1 MARLPRLVIPGCP
14 HLVIQRTVD
23 RRAVVADE
31 VDRIRL
37 LEVLRAG
44 TVSERVQLHA
54 WALAENELR
63 MVATPADPQSLK
75 RLMQTLGRRY
85 VATHYNP
92 RHGRSGSLWEGR
104 FRACV
109 VEPGEPLLEAMAW
122 VELAGVVSGAG
133 SATHHSGHDPD
144 SLICEPPAYWSLGNT
159 PFEREAIWRDRL
171 ARGIPEHQAARIEH
185 AARGGWAFGS
195 AAFIQSAAAS
205 GRPATPRAPGRP
217 RRTDAKT

>member
-23 RRAVVADE
+23 RRAVVVDE
-31 VDRIRL
+31 VDQIRL
-37 LEVLRAG
+37 LEVLRMG
-44 TVSERVQLHA
+44 TVSEGVQLHA
-54 WALAENELR
+54 WALAEHELR

-85 VATHYNP
+85 VATHYNR

-122 VELAGVVSGAG
+122 VELAGARSGTS
-133 SATHHSGHDPD
+133 SAAHHCGHEPD
-144 SLICEPPAYWSLGNT
+144 SLISEPPAYWKLGNT
-159 PFEREAIWRDRL
+159 PFEREAIWRSRL
-171 ARGIPEHQAARIEH
+171 GRGISERKATQIEH

-195 AAFIQSAAAS
+195 AAFIQTAATS
-205 GRPATPRAPGRP
+205 GRPAAPRTPGRP
-217 RRTDAKT
+217 RRAGAKT